1 MKKAQKKSKENNFQE
16 AEAGYGHHEFSSGSD
31 KISFASF
38 DDDRNE
44 TSRYDA
50 SLSPEE
56 RLHNLYELI
65 CISYGLTTEEQRNP
79 KLDNRIII
87 EDPDEHFS

>member
-1 MKKAQKKSKENNFQE
+1 MKKARKKSKENNFQE
-16 AEAGYGHHEFSSGSD
+16 PEAGYGHREPSSGSD

-38 DDDRNE
+38 DDDRDE
-44 TSRYDA
+44 TRRYNA

-65 CISYGLTTEEQRNP
+65 CISYGLNTDELRNP